1 MTTTRRH
8 RQDDPLH
15 DPRVALVL
23 AAAAAPTEPG
33 QQPGEAAALAALRGA
48 VPTPTRRIRML
59 PSLKAAA
66 IAATATGALLTGGI
80 AAASTGALPGAA
92 QDTART
98 ALAKVG
104 VAVPGPADAAGDHPA
119 GRATSAATEA
129 AAPTP
134 TADADADAHGQ
145 AVSELA
151 TTTDLTG
158 RDKGAAISAL
168 ASDGRSQAGQH
179 PTATVTPSAAPEAD
193 AHGQTTATEHS
204 AGHSSTGTSHRP

>member
-8 RQDDPLH
+8 RQDDPLD

-23 AAAAAPTEPG
+23 TAAAAPTEPG
-33 QQPGEAAALAALRGA
+33 QQPGEEAALAAFRAA

-104 VAVPGPADAAGDHPA
+104 VAVPGPADAAGEHPA
-119 GRATSAATEA
+119 SRATSSATEA
-129 AAPTP
+129 AAPAAP
-134 TADADADAHGQ
+134 TADADAHGQ

-168 ASDGRSQAGQH
+168 ASDVRSRAGQH
-179 PTATVTPSAAPEAD
+179 PTATATPSTAPEAD
-193 AHGQTTATEHS
+193 APGQATATEHS
-204 AGHSSTGTSHRP
+204 AGRSSTGTSHRP